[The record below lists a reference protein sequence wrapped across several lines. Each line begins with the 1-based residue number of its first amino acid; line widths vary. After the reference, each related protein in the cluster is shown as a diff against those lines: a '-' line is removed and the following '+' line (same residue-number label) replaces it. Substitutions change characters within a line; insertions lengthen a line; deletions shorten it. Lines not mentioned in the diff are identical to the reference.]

1 MTTTTGNFADL
12 LWPGLADLWG
22 HEYARWDNLW
32 EQVFTVKE
40 SNKAYE
46 KELGVTRLG
55 LAAIKEQGA
64 PSLFTDPLQ
73 GFPKEYVNVAYALG
87 SVVTWEMYSD
97 DQYSYINGIP
107 GMLSDS
113 MNETV
118 QTVNFNHF
126 NNGYTAGFTGP
137 DGIILFSASHNKA
150 GGGTYSNILATASD
164 LTQTALEQVFIDV
177 ANFTD
182 DMGVRMNLRTDGA
195 VLLVPP
201 NYMWT
206 ARKIN
211 ETNQTVDSADNT
223 KNVIAGKVK
232 VVVSP
237 YLTDTD
243 QWQLIFPSVKNGMTH
258 YWRERARMMRDN
270 EFSTL
275 NLQMLSYMRFASGW
289 ADAHSVFG
297 SPGA

>member
-22 HEYARWDNLW
+22 HEYQRWDNLW
-32 EQVFTVKE
+32 ERVFTVKE
-40 SNKAYE
+40 STRAYE
-46 KELGVTRLG
+46 KEQGVTRLG
-55 LAAIKEQGA
+55 LAAIKDQGA

-97 DQYSYINGIP
+97 DQYNYINQIP

-137 DGIILFSASHNKA
+137 DGIILFSASHNLA

-164 LTQTALEQVFIDV
+164 LTQTALEQACIDIGGYV
-177 ANFTD
+177 D
-182 DMGVRMNLRTDGA
+182 DMGIRMNLKMDNA
-195 VLLVPP
+195 ILLVP
-201 NYMWT
+201 T
-206 ARKIN
+206 ALQFQAKKIL
-211 ETNQTVDSADNT
+211 ESTAEPFSADNT
-223 KNVIAGKVK
+223 KNPIAGKFTL
-232 VVVSP
+232 VVSP

-243 QWQLIFPSVKNGMTH
+243 QWQIILPSVRNGMTH
-258 YWRERARMMRDN
+258 YWRERPRMMRDN

-275 NLQMLSYMRFASGW
+275 NLQMLSYMRFSSGW
-289 ADAHSVFG
+289 TDAHSVFG